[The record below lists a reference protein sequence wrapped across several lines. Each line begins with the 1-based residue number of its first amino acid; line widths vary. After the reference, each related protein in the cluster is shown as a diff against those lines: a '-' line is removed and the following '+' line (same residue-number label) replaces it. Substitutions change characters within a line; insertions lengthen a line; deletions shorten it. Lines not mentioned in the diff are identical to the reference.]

1 MRTPRTLLLLL
12 ASAALVAAED
22 SPECKDGL
30 DKLKNKSGQSPC
42 TVYKQVMKACD
53 ANSSNVGQCKCN
65 TITYNVWAACA
76 ACAGDA
82 PPDWANYADN
92 QSCGSD
98 PEQPSSSMDVAHG
111 TIPQWAYLP
120 LTPGNEFNMTAAILT
135 ANDATD
141 NLTASST
148 GSSRPNVAVQVG
160 VPIAAGVGVAI
171 IVTTV
176 FWLYWRRKTARH
188 NPRMKT
194 LPLIPGAQSTFWRPW
209 RWFYTF
215 WPWARSAR
223 LRPSK
228 KNSNWAIDVDEDEEW
243 LGHARA
249 HSSASY
255 VDPYKMQP
263 LSPEPLEMDVPHTS
277 AHIQETSSSSLLPH
291 LDFPDVRVPTFIE
304 RFIKSKDGVRKSPA
318 YKSKY
323 VSPISPDPQFRIDGP
338 TPTANTFPA
347 SKPQRSSYTR
357 SNHSGASASATAQ
370 PPRTQPVVAERSD
383 FQPESEGV
391 GSSVLIISRDGN
403 DFSFDDSATTAP
415 SHSHASSP
423 RTPTTFRQASTAYSG
438 SRTNTGTDTG
448 TGSWLPSPNRANTSS
463 TLSGAYPTELRRDPE
478 LTQPRTWAARFPA
491 PPQPFSTSP
500 TAFHS
505 FAEQMEQLPERAREP

>member
-1 MRTPRTLLLLL
+1 ML
-12 ASAALVAAED
+12 
-22 SPECKDGL
+22 
-30 DKLKNKSGQSPC
+30 
-42 TVYKQVMKACD
+42 
-53 ANSSNVGQCKCN
+53 
-65 TITYNVWAACA
+65 TIFL
-76 ACAGDA
+76 
-82 PPDWANYADN
+82 
-92 QSCGSD
+92 GS
-98 PEQPSSSMDVAHG
+98 
-111 TIPQWAYLP
+111 
-120 LTPGNEFNMTAAILT
+120 
-135 ANDATD
+135 
-141 NLTASST
+141 

-176 FWLYWRRKTARH
+176 FWFYWRRKTARH

-243 LGHARA
+243 LGHARP

-255 VDPYKMQP
+255 VDPYKARAQ
-263 LSPEPLEMDVPHTS
+263 SPEPLQMDVPHTS

-323 VSPISPDPQFRIDGP
+323 VSPVSPDPQFRIDGSGN
-338 TPTANTFPA
+338 TPVANSFAA
-347 SKPQRSSYTR
+347 SQPNRSSFGR
-357 SNHSGASASATAQ
+357 SNHAASASAAQ
-370 PPRTQPVVAERSD
+370 SSRMQPVAAERSD

-415 SHSHASSP
+415 SHSHPSSP
-423 RTPTTFRQASTAYSG
+423 RTPSTFRQVSA
-438 SRTNTGTDTG
+438 
-448 TGSWLPSPNRANTSS
+448 LI
-463 TLSGAYPTELRRDPE
+463 
-478 LTQPRTWAARFPA
+478 
-491 PPQPFSTSP
+491 PPPSTSVYFG
-500 TAFHS
+500 T
-505 FAEQMEQLPERAREP
+505 RC